1 MAKDY
6 TAIPHAYLE
15 ECEALTDAE
24 FGGLIRAL
32 LRYSRSGEPIEA
44 EGNAR
49 FFAKRMM
56 NQEDINRRR
65 YADKSRGRA
74 RKEDQP

>member
-24 FGGLIRAL
+24 FGALIRAL
-32 LRYSRSGEPIEA
+32 LRYSRTGEVIEP

-49 FFAKRMM
+49 FFARRMM

-65 YADKSRGRA
+65 YSMVCHGRA
-74 RKEDQP
+74 REDK